1 MRKMSF
7 SLYQL
12 CTTYWLACTMVICIL
27 GILALRKVRKSE
39 TIMGLVYF
47 GKFRKDH
54 NFKTWLRMIEVPKRL
69 FWIFYLIASIAVLFA
84 LIDIV
89 INRKL
94 QYNDNLIP
102 NLMGLLLYL
111 THVLRR
117 LYECLY
123 VSIFSDSNMNIL
135 HFLLG
140 ITFYPFC
147 VCSQLASF
155 TLLVEKTEINILT
168 ALFYTA
174 LAIAVFIVQI
184 KQHHCFA
191 LLAQL
196 RLNSGVNA
204 NNAYAIPSGGL
215 FEHCLSP
222 HYLLE
227 IILYFLFALIY
238 QLSTPMLLCF
248 LFVTINQTIAALLNQ
263 NWYKRHF
270 HKFFNNQKALI
281 PYIL

>member
-1 MRKMSF
+1 MAIKNNDQKLIMSF

-12 CTTYWLACTMVICIL
+12 CITYWLACIVVICIL
-27 GILALRKVRKSE
+27 GIFTLRKVRKSE

-54 NFKTWLRMIEVPKRL
+54 NFKTWLRIIEMPKRL

-89 INRKL
+89 INSKL
-94 QYNDNLIP
+94 QYNDNLIF

-111 THVLRR
+111 THVIRR

-123 VSIFSDSNMNIL
+123 VSIFSDSSMNIL

-155 TLLVEKTEINILT
+155 TLLNNKT
-168 ALFYTA
+168 AL
-174 LAIAVFIVQI
+174 LIAIFIVQI
-184 KQHHCFA
+184 KQHHCFV

-204 NNAYAIPSGGL
+204 NTYTMPNGGL

-238 QLSTPMLLCF
+238 HLSTPMLLCF

-263 NWYKRHF
+263 NWKKIFADIVRLYF
-270 HKFFNNQKALI
+270 EQN
-281 PYIL
+281 

>member
-1 MRKMSF
+1 
-7 SLYQL
+7 
-12 CTTYWLACTMVICIL
+12 
-27 GILALRKVRKSE
+27 
-39 TIMGLVYF
+39 MGLVYF
-47 GKFRKDH
+47 GKFRNDH
-54 NFKTWLRMIEVPKRL
+54 NFKTWLRIIEMPKRL

-89 INRKL
+89 INSKL
-94 QYNDNLIP
+94 QYNDNLIF

-111 THVLRR
+111 THVIRR

-123 VSIFSDSNMNIL
+123 ESLFIHFVFAHSL
-135 HFLLG
+135 H
-140 ITFYPFC
+140 
-147 VCSQLASF
+147 Q
-155 TLLVEKTEINILT
+155 INILT
-168 ALFYTA
+168 ILFYTA
-174 LAIAVFIVQI
+174 LPIAIFIVQI
-184 KQHHCFA
+184 KQHHCFV

-204 NNAYAIPSGGL
+204 NTYAIPNGGL

-238 QLSTPMLLCF
+238 HLSTPMLLCF

>member
-1 MRKMSF
+1 MSF

-12 CTTYWLACTMVICIL
+12 CITYWLACTVVICIL
-27 GILALRKVRKSE
+27 GIFALRKVRKSE

-47 GKFRKDH
+47 GKFRNDH
-54 NFKTWLRMIEVPKRL
+54 NFKTWLRIIEMPKRL

-89 INRKL
+89 INSKL
-94 QYNDNLIP
+94 QYNDNLIF

-111 THVLRR
+111 THVIRR

-123 VSIFSDSNMNIL
+123 VSIFSDSSMNIL

-155 TLLVEKTEINILT
+155 TLLNNKTEINILT
-168 ALFYTA
+168 ILFYTA
-174 LAIAVFIVQI
+174 LPIAIFIVQI
-184 KQHHCFA
+184 KQHHCFV

-204 NNAYAIPSGGL
+204 NTYAIPNGGL

-238 QLSTPMLLCF
+238 HLSTPMLLCF